1 MRIISV
7 FSTFVFG
14 IALIALGFI
23 WVQGNMA
30 LPGELHRYF
39 WEKLSWPW
47 LPFEESSLVIRAIV
61 DESLVCIFFLFTYLL
76 NRQKIFPTLFSAKTR
91 RSAQLSITGILFFTV
106 ISCWQHT
113 GIVIW
118 SGLASGTAFS
128 FLTTLVA
135 FGYFVLV
142 AASLSELPTYK
153 AQSKLQTWIIALGL
167 EQLYSSPA
175 EAEKLNAPL
184 KMQRISLLLL
194 IGATLMGIPMT
205 LDRLLFA
212 LPLVLLVFRSDQPV
226 QVTA

>member
-14 IALIALGFI
+14 IASIALGFI
-23 WVQGNMA
+23 WVQGNMT

-47 LPFEESSLVIRAIV
+47 LPLEESSLVIRAIV

-76 NRQKIFPTLFSAKTR
+76 NFSIHRQKIFPARIR
-91 RSAQLSITGILFFTV
+91 RSVQLSITGILFFTV

-135 FGYFVLV
+135 LIYYVLV
-142 AASLSELPTYK
+142 ALFLFQLPAYE
-153 AQSKLQTWIIALGL
+153 AQSKRQTWIIALGL
-167 EQLYSSPA
+167 EQLYSNPA
-175 EAEKLNAPL
+175 EAEKLSLPL

-194 IGATLMGIPMT
+194 IGATLAGIPMS

-212 LPLVLLVFRSDQPV
+212 LPLGLLVFRSGQGV
-226 QVTA
+226 QVTG